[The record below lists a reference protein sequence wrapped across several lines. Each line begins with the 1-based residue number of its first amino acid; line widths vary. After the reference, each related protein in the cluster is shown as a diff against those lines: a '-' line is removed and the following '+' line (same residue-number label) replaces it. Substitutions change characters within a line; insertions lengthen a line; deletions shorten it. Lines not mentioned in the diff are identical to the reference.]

1 MRDLVDEECGGRF
14 HVAVTATLSML
25 GKALVVVSRRGE
37 ERREECVSWE
47 QICKCVE
54 KRSDLSRFARVV

>member
-25 GKALVVVSRRGE
+25 GKALVVVSRGE
-37 ERREECVSWE
+37 ERGVCVLGANLQMRRKMVGSE
-47 QICKCVE
+47 SFRACSVM
-54 KRSDLSRFARVV
+54 